1 MFKLTIVRHLN
12 RWVNVCIDPFMP
24 RRCVFSLNA
33 VNFFRYVFCE
43 LFFDLDDWWSWLIL
57 FCFFRCFNWILFFV
71 SCFSLAT
78 LDFIKNEII
87 HASSSKGKSQLPQTP
102 TSYTQ
107 QTNTFHKFR
116 RFNDRTG
123 PQIHFHVIYNQF
135 IFGISLLRSF
145 VSNPNSPFIYRIL
158 ISFVLLESHWMFV
171 T

>member
-1 MFKLTIVRHLN
+1 MIV
-12 RWVNVCIDPFMP
+12 I
-24 RRCVFSLNA
+24 
-33 VNFFRYVFCE
+33 NFFVVFCHS
-43 LFFDLDDWWSWLIL
+43 LFQL
-57 FCFFRCFNWILFFV
+57 NFV
-71 SCFSLAT
+71 FCFSLAT

-158 ISFVLLESHWMFV
+158 ISFVLLESHWVFV